1 MCFSVLA
8 CRRGCPANQL
18 RKNSA
23 PAATES
29 AEYLRAHGTARPANN
44 LPPQPTRE
52 PPALPALDFQ
62 TSSLGETTV
71 YHCRQGRQDH
81 TVKKADGPDCSLSHG
96 LAQEPGALNSAETAM
111 APPKANTP
119 PVSTPSTPSQQQ
131 PNLPLA
137 TGQKAAMPLAS
148 HPTSTDPSSF
158 LCQGSANSQTS
169 CCSVVAAA
177 GSTSAS
183 THSPSENTNL
193 GSIAA
198 LSTKTL
204 SVSNLAKSTS
214 CGSGSS
220 SPNSGSSNSV
230 VQPSE
235 VEAVAVHLSRV
246 PSPLASTVV
255 VPQNSPA
262 TKPPVTSLDVAL
274 WRVTA
279 KNEVEPTTHVDIA
292 VPELKNG
299 GEDDVLNVY
308 RDHVALTRVA
318 RSIEDGK
325 RGLRESNEAF
335 LKLDQS
341 ASNLDVKG
349 KGKEVVKPITA
360 TSSDSSE
367 PEWLRRYRR
376 VGSADRPVVVSVY
389 GADGLPLDFD
399 PTNSVHQSEVNLGL
413 HLVALTS
420 DNLRLEPFDIPDK
433 TAGIGKFN
441 ADGTMEAIDDHAVP
455 GRKNKRNREA
465 QASTWPHILS
475 RLIKSSNSEPSSR
488 LGRLSRPVS
497 RNVPSS
503 SAFPFSGSISA
514 SSKSTCHDL
523 TTASETGPQTLAI
536 PAPPGTNQV
545 PTLAVTTASVSTPA
559 STVVSNITVPAE
571 MAASQ
576 QRTDILAT
584 SILNSRDRH
593 ALENKQEKE
602 LIGPNS
608 SETDRNINATF
619 PVRFT
624 RAIMRGSIGRLVPS
638 YSSGAGYPGGSSS
651 RSSSNGSPS
660 EEVAHSTGRG
670 DKGLCPG
677 SRVSGTESEEVEP
690 RYKVPNTT
698 PETSSVQDDLDATLA
713 KDTPKVGHGIH
724 HPLQT
729 GSCGEL

>member
-29 AEYLRAHGTARPANN
+29 AEYLRAHGTARPANS

-81 TVKKADGPDCSLSHG
+81 VVKKADGPDCSLSHG
-96 LAQEPGALNSAETAM
+96 LVQEPGALNGAEAPM
-111 APPKANTP
+111 ASPKANTP

-131 PNLPLA
+131 LTLPLA
-137 TGQKAAMPLAS
+137 AGQKAAMPLAS
-148 HPTSTDPSSF
+148 HPTSTNPSSF

-177 GSTSAS
+177 GSTSTS

-214 CGSGSS
+214 CGSSSS
-220 SPNSGSSNSV
+220 SPNSASSNSV
-230 VQPSE
+230 VQPSG

-255 VPQNSPA
+255 IPQNSPA
-262 TKPPVTSLDVAL
+262 TKPPATSLDVAL

-299 GEDDVLNVY
+299 DD
-308 RDHVALTRVA
+308 
-318 RSIEDGK
+318 K
-325 RGLRESNEAF
+325 RELRESNEAF
-335 LKLDQS
+335 SKLAQS
-341 ASNLDVKG
+341 ASNIDAKG
-349 KGKEVVKPITA
+349 KGKEVVKSITA

-367 PEWLRRYRR
+367 PEWLRRFRR

-455 GRKNKRNREA
+455 AERKNKRNREA
-465 QASTWPHILS
+465 QASSWPHILS
-475 RLIKSSNSEPSSR
+475 RLIKSSNSETSSR
-488 LGRLSRPVS
+488 LGRLSRSVS

-523 TTASETGPQTLAI
+523 TN
-536 PAPPGTNQV
+536 TNQA
-545 PTLAVTTASVSTPA
+545 PTLAVTAASVSTPA

-571 MAASQ
+571 MVASQ

-593 ALENKQEKE
+593 TWESKQDKE
-602 LIGPNS
+602 LIGPNA

-638 YSSGAGYPGGSSS
+638 YSSAAGYPGGSSS

-660 EEVAHSTGRG
+660 EEVARSTGRG
-670 DKGLCPG
+670 DKGLCPV
-677 SRVSGTESEEVEP
+677 SRASGTESEEVEP
-690 RYKVPNTT
+690 QYKVPNTT
-698 PETSSVQDDLDATLA
+698 PETSSVQDDVDATLA
-713 KDTPKVGHGIH
+713 KDTSKVGHGMH

-729 GSCGEL
+729 GNCDGL

>member
-111 APPKANTP
+111 AAPKANTP

-262 TKPPVTSLDVAL
+262 TKPPATSLDVAL

-308 RDHVALTRVA
+308 
-318 RSIEDGK
+318 
-325 RGLRESNEAF
+325 
-335 LKLDQS
+335 
-341 ASNLDVKG
+341 
-349 KGKEVVKPITA
+349 
-360 TSSDSSE
+360 DSSE

-465 QASTWPHILS
+465 QASSWPHILS

-593 ALENKQEKE
+593 AWENKQEKE
-602 LIGPNS
+602 LIGPNG